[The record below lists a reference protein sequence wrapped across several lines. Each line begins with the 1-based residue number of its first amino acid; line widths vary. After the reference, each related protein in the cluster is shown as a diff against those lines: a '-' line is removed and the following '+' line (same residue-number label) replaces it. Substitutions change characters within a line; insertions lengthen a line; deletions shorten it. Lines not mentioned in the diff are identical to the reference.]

1 MQPTFSLANGL
12 ALLFALICVVCVGTA
27 LFQFVIGQH
36 YLIPTFWLAFAM
48 ISGNFAR
55 YALAGARWAQEIV
68 FWCGALASCTLFM
81 GIFFAKTPKELLG
94 GAFLPVWIGVF
105 LAMAFLAFHYA
116 RSHQLF
122 GGRSA

>member
-12 ALLFALICVVCVGTA
+12 ALLFALICAGCVGNA

-48 ISGNFAR
+48 LSGNFAR

-81 GIFFAKTPKELLG
+81 GIFFAKTPKALLG
-94 GAFLPVWIGVF
+94 GAFLPVWIGLF
-105 LAMAFLAFHYA
+105 LALAFLTFHHA
-116 RSHQLF
+116 RSHQLV
-122 GGRSA
+122 GDRS